1 MGPPVLHQ
9 GALLDAM
16 QHSCGPLQLSVMASC
31 GLAQEKRR
39 GAWLWRCRKVRSD
52 AEMCHNAALA
62 RAMGDLEHPLLA
74 GSASEEA
81 PTADGV
87 QEQPA
92 ATGGWWQRLFTAAAT
107 DEPPPEDASAWLHAH
122 EVANRPGGPAA
133 AAVANL
139 SNTSAWESSTAKATA
154 SLSCA
159 SLTHLLACFAT
170 VIGAGIMA
178 LPKVFKVLGILPAS
192 ALLFTVY
199 ALTHLSINLLL
210 RCAPKSTSKLVF
222 MLFLTRG
229 APHPTARRSPAAA
242 CPSGRSLPR
251 PWASRG
257 C

>member
-1 MGPPVLHQ
+1 MRHQ
-9 GALLDAM
+9 EALLDAM
-16 QHSCGPLQLSVMASC
+16 QHSCGPLQPSVMASC
-31 GLAQEKRR
+31 GFGAREEARGVFVAVSEVAQQK
-39 GAWLWRCRKVRSD
+39 AQSL
-52 AEMCHNAALA
+52 NAALA
-62 RAMGDLEHPLLA
+62 GAMADLEHPLLA

-81 PTADGV
+81 PTAEGV
-87 QEQPA
+87 QEPPA
-92 ATGGWWQRLFTAAAT
+92 ATDSWWQRLFKAAPT

-210 RCAPKSTSKLVF
+210 RCAPWSTITLAFCCS
-222 MLFLTRG
+222 
-229 APHPTARRSPAAA
+229 
-242 CPSGRSLPR
+242 
-251 PWASRG
+251 
-257 C
+257 